1 MSSVETVS
9 KPIKTNW
16 SPVLA
21 FVNSRTDYRFFEV
34 VSPKEVDCLFANLT
48 SIPFTCI
55 SSKKPVIEVTV
66 WLVAGLMR
74 TV

>member
-1 MSSVETVS
+1 M
-9 KPIKTNW
+9 KTNW

-21 FVNSRTDYRFFEV
+21 FVNNRTDYRFFEV
-34 VSPKEVDCLFANLT
+34 VSPKEEDCLSANLT